1 MADSEA
7 ARSVHQVE
15 YDEKSNSKSLTD
27 GEGGDQHYRRGLT
40 AEQEQFL
47 NSVDP
52 EEQDRIYRKV

>member
-15 YDEKSNSKSLTD
+15 YDDKSNSKSLTD
-27 GEGGDQHYRRGLT
+27 GEGGAHYRRGLT
-40 AEQEQFL
+40 AEQEEFL
-47 NSVDP
+47 NNVAP